1 MLLDFE
7 RVQSATAVRYRQ
19 WRPTLRYLME
29 TEVHVYAFAMA
40 ANVLLSFFPF
50 LIVMVSICRNLLHWS
65 AAEQA
70 IFLALNDY
78 FPPEFQ
84 TIFRSYLGWQIPRG
98 FQLTS
103 ILLLLFTANGV
114 FEPLEVALNRAWGIR
129 ENRSFFRNQLISL
142 GLILACGGMVLGSFL
157 ITGLNQGIWNQL
169 FPGQK
174 TSDIWFGLMIFK
186 MAALPMTI
194 GALFLVYWLL
204 PNGRVPK
211 LQVAPVAVV
220 VGVLLEVLKYLN
232 LLTWPWLNKK
242 LVKEMGPFVHS
253 SSIILW
259 SFCGSMIVLAGAYWA
274 AQQNLRAAA
283 EAAPPVPESEGE
295 PEVTGSQTKG

>member
-7 RVQSATAVRYRQ
+7 RVQSATAGHYRQ

-50 LIVMVSICRNLLHWS
+50 LIVMVSICRNLLQWK

-78 FPPEFQ
+78 FPAEFQ
-84 TIFRSYLGWQIPRG
+84 VMFRSYLGWQIPRG

-114 FEPLEVALNRAWGIR
+114 FEPLEVALNRAWGIK

-142 GLILACGGMVLGSFL
+142 GLILACGGLVLASFL
-157 ITGLNQGIWNQL
+157 ITGLNQRIWKDL
-169 FPGQK
+169 FPETTG
-174 TSDIWFGLMIFK
+174 DPWFGLMIFK

-204 PNGRVPK
+204 PNGKVSK
-211 LQVAPVAVV
+211 LRVAPVAVV

-259 SFCGSMIVLAGAYWA
+259 AFCGSMIVLAGAYWA
-274 AQQNLRAAA
+274 AQQNLQPA
-283 EAAPPVPESEGE
+283 ESEAPPVPQSES
-295 PEVTGSQTKG
+295 